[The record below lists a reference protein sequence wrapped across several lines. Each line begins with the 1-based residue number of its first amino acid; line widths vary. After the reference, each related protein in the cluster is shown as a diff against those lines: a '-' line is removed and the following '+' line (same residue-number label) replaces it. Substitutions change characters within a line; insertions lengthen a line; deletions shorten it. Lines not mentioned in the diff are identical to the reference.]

1 MMEPVEIPSPVKD
14 LPKKD
19 WAVKGTSCTAS
30 NLITSIYMDHEDL
43 EQHILKLDRKYKEIE
58 EKEVIYEEYLME
70 DAEIALVGYS
80 IISRILRTV
89 VDKLRE
95 KGIKAGL
102 MRPVTLWPF
111 PSKRIEELSGKVKNF
126 LVVEMS
132 TGQLVADVKLA
143 VNGKKPVYLYYRLG
157 GMVPSIE
164 EIMQKVEEVR

>member
-1 MMEPVEIPSPVKD
+1 
-14 LPKKD
+14 
-19 WAVKGTSCTAS
+19 
-30 NLITSIYMDHEDL
+30 
-43 EQHILKLDRKYKEIE
+43 
-58 EKEVIYEEYLME
+58 ME
-70 DAEIALVGYS
+70 DAEIVLVGYA

-111 PSKRIEELSGKVKNF
+111 PSKRIEELSEKVKNF
-126 LVVEMS
+126 FVVEMS
-132 TGQLVADVKLA
+132 TGQLLYDVKLA
-143 VNGKKPVYLYYRLG
+143 VNGKKSVYHYYRVG